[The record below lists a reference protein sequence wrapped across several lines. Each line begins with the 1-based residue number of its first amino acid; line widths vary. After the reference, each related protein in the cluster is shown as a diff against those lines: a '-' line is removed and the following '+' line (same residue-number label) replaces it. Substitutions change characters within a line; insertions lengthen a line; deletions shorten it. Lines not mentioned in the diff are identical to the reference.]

1 MASTSS
7 ASVQLSLQCREFD
20 FPEILLATD
29 NFNESLVIGSGGFG
43 KVYKGNII
51 SNGSNDAIVAI
62 KCLDSMSSQGA
73 TEFWAEIEMLSKLRH
88 CHIVSLIGY
97 CNHGKE
103 MILIYEYM
111 PNGSLEDHLHKL
123 GTPLSWVQRLNICIG
138 AGRGLHYLHTGTGIE
153 FGVIHRD
160 VKSSNILLNES
171 WAAKLSDFGLSKI
184 GPTNQPSTYVNTLI
198 KGTFGYLD
206 PNYFTTGRLTR
217 KSDVYAFG
225 VVLFEVLCR
234 KRAVDRSLDEDQWG
248 LAIWA
253 QDKMNEGNLRSI
265 IDCDIR
271 DQISQK
277 SLKHYV
283 RISRRCLH
291 NHPKQRPTMVEVV
304 ACLESV
310 LTIQEKVNSSLKPG
324 IRTIFG
330 KMSNMLPFPSN
341 QENSAK
347 NYQKIPSNNNTDTG
361 MASSRFLDSSKV
373 PSNFRYPNPRLKVYT
388 FADLINATSNFG
400 QDLILGE
407 GAFGKVFLGWVN
419 ENTFAPSSCGVGIPV
434 AVKRRSASSYEGH
447 AEWLAEVSFLG
458 RLAHSNII
466 NLLGYCSD
474 EHEYLL
480 VYEYMQN
487 QSFDRFLYNDPRLN
501 ATPLSWGTR
510 LIILIGVARGL
521 TYLHSSKEQI
531 IYNNVRSS
539 SILLDQE
546 YNAKLGDFKLARFGP
561 EVGKTH
567 VTTKVVSYGSIFA
580 PEYYCTGHL
589 SVKSD
594 IYCFGALLLETTTG
608 QKWMDIM
615 RRYETQD
622 LTHWAS
628 LILKIRTDLK
638 EIVDLGELM
647 YPAEGVNECVTLAL
661 RCLAYKPK
669 DRPSIEEVLPSLE
682 RICAT
687 SK

>member
-29 NFNESLVIGSGGFG
+29 NFNKSLVIGSGGFG

-73 TEFWAEIEMLSKLRH
+73 TEFWAEIEMLSNLRH

-97 CNHGKE
+97 CNHGE
-103 MILIYEYM
+103 NMILIYEYM

-123 GTPLSWVQRLNICIG
+123 GTPLSWLQRLNICIG

-160 VKSSNILLNES
+160 VKSSNILLNET
-171 WAAKLSDFGLSKI
+171 WAAKISDFGLSKI
-184 GPTNQPSTYVNTLI
+184 GPTNQPSTYVNTHV

-234 KRAVDRSLDEDQWG
+234 KRAVDRHLDEDQLG

-253 QDKMNEGNLRSI
+253 QDKINEGNLRSI
-265 IDCDIR
+265 VDSDIR

-277 SLKHYV
+277 SLKDFV
-283 RISRRCLH
+283 RISKRCLH
-291 NHPKQRPTMVEVV
+291 NHPKQRPTMAEVIV
-304 ACLESV
+304 CLESI
-310 LTIQEKVNSSLKPG
+310 LTLQEKVNSSQKPG
-324 IRTIFG
+324 FRTIFG
-330 KMSNMLPFPSN
+330 KMSNMLPFPST
-341 QENSAK
+341 QENSA
-347 NYQKIPSNNNTDTG
+347 NNDQMIPSNSNGKTAI
-361 MASSRFLDSSKV
+361 ASRRFLDCSKV
-373 PSNFRYPNPRLKVYT
+373 PSDFKIPNPGLKVYT
-388 FADLINATSNFG
+388 FADLKKATSNFSH
-400 QDLILGE
+400 DLLLGE

-419 ENTFAPSSCGVGIPV
+419 QKTFAPSSCGVGIPV
-434 AVKRRSASSYEGH
+434 AVKRRSALSSQGH
-447 AEWLAEVSFLG
+447 AEWFAEVRILG

-466 NLLGYCSD
+466 SLLGYCSD
-474 EHEYLL
+474 DHECLL

-487 QSFDRFLYNDPRLN
+487 CSFDRFLHPRLN

-510 LIILIGVARGL
+510 LAILMGVARGL
-521 TYLHSSKEQI
+521 AYLHSSKEQI
-531 IYNNVRSS
+531 IYNNVKSS
-539 SILLDQE
+539 SILLNQE
-546 YNAKLGDFKLARFGP
+546 FDAKLGDFKLARFGP
-561 EVGKTH
+561 DLTQTH
-567 VTTKVVSYGSIFA
+567 VTTRVVGTGSFIA
-580 PEYYCTGHL
+580 PEYIRTGHL

-594 IYCFGALLLETTTG
+594 IYSFGALLLETITG
-608 QKWMDIM
+608 KKAVDIM
-615 RRYETQD
+615 RDYEPQD
-622 LTHWAS
+622 LTHWTS
-628 LILKIRTDLK
+628 LILQKRRRLK
-638 EIVDLGELM
+638 EKVDPCMLN
-647 YPAEGVNECVTLAL
+647 YPEEGVFECFTLAL

-669 DRPSIEEVLPSLE
+669 DRPSSEEVLLSLE

-687 SK
+687 L